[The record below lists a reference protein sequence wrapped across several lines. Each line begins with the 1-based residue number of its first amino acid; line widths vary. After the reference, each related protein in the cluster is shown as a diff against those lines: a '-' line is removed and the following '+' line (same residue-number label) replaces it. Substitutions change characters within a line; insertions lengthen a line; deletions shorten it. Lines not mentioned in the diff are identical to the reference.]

1 MDSSRPCLN
10 CCLRRA
16 QIQELDVSSGFF
28 GAIEQ
33 LSPHCAPSRL
43 PNITAPPMSGRLDGS
58 AVVSEWIAECA
69 VTKRH
74 WGNPATGCGTPT
86 QPGPSDGWSDTR
98 RVYRPGFL
106 PLPSSLS
113 PPSSLNLLRPR
124 ASRAVPTGSL
134 SGRDRRTCEKTVPCG
149 EILRRRAPHV
159 GSARGSIAFARG
171 TGCNCWPNMR
181 GHHGAACGV
190 SIMVRPTVRNF
201 IAGVLVS
208 TVVNL
213 SCISTA
219 DSSGC
224 SSCCRRCCCAARLQR
239 RRCGGGVCR

>member
-1 MDSSRPCLN
+1 MYLS
-10 CCLRRA
+10 
-16 QIQELDVSSGFF
+16 
-28 GAIEQ
+28 IEQ

-106 PLPSSLS
+106 LPPSSLS

-171 TGCNCWPNMR
+171 TGCNCWPNTARSPRCRLR
-181 GHHGAACGV
+181 GVDNGQADGAVFHRRRIGVDGCQPFRASRQPTAAAAPPVAAAAAAPPASNVGGLAAVFVAACGD
-190 SIMVRPTVRNF
+190 
-201 IAGVLVS
+201 GVV
-208 TVVNL
+208 
-213 SCISTA
+213 
-219 DSSGC
+219 
-224 SSCCRRCCCAARLQR
+224 
-239 RRCGGGVCR
+239 

>member
-1 MDSSRPCLN
+1 
-10 CCLRRA
+10 
-16 QIQELDVSSGFF
+16 
-28 GAIEQ
+28 
-33 LSPHCAPSRL
+33 
-43 PNITAPPMSGRLDGS
+43 LDGS

-74 WGNPATGCGTPT
+74 WGNPATGCGTPK

-106 PLPSSLS
+106 LPPSSLS

-171 TGCNCWPNMR
+171 TGCNCWPNTARSPRCRLR
-181 GHHGAACGV
+181 GVDNGQADGGISSPAYWCRRLSTFRASRQPTAAAAPPVAAAAAAPPASNVGGLAAVFVAACGD
-190 SIMVRPTVRNF
+190 
-201 IAGVLVS
+201 GVV
-208 TVVNL
+208 
-213 SCISTA
+213 
-219 DSSGC
+219 
-224 SSCCRRCCCAARLQR
+224 
-239 RRCGGGVCR
+239 

>member
-1 MDSSRPCLN
+1 VCAAEPRRGIRLRPSARRVASVRICWISAAAAAWTAARSSR
-10 CCLRRA
+10 
-16 QIQELDVSSGFF
+16 SG
-28 GAIEQ
+28 
-33 LSPHCAPSRL
+33 L
-43 PNITAPPMSGRLDGS
+43 P
-58 AVVSEWIAECA
+58 ECV

-74 WGNPATGCGTPT
+74 WGNPATGCGTPK

-134 SGRDRRTCEKTVPCG
+134 SGRGRRTCEKTVPCG
-149 EILRRRAPHV
+149 EILRRRAPDV

-171 TGCNCWPNMR
+171 TGCNCWPN
-181 GHHGAACGV
+181 
-190 SIMVRPTVRNF
+190 TVRYS

-213 SCISTA
+213 FVHL
-219 DSSGC
+219 DS
-224 SSCCRRCCCAARLQR
+224 RQR
-239 RRCGGGVCR
+239 RLLLLLPPLLLRRPPPT

>member
-1 MDSSRPCLN
+1 MIKSAPAAGLPPRRGIR
-10 CCLRRA
+10 LRRRVA
-16 QIQELDVSSGFF
+16 SPRFVSAGF
-28 GAIEQ
+28 Q
-33 LSPHCAPSRL
+33 RR
-43 PNITAPPMSGRLDGS
+43 PPLGRQRGRLGVDLP
-58 AVVSEWIAECA
+58 ECV

-106 PLPSSLS
+106 LPPSSLS

-124 ASRAVPTGSL
+124 ASRAVPTGSF

-171 TGCNCWPNMR
+171 TGCNCWPIC
-181 GHHGAACGV
+181 AV
-190 SIMVRPTVRNF
+190 IMVPP
-201 IAGVLVS
+201 AG
-208 TVVNL
+208 
-213 SCISTA
+213 
-219 DSSGC
+219 
-224 SSCCRRCCCAARLQR
+224 CR
-239 RRCGGGVCR
+239 